1 MGRCHLQEEDNDNE
15 KVGWRWWDGFWR
27 AGNPVRLVAG
37 ALPPASAD
45 SSIGGDV
52 PDQGVPPPSQHRQS
66 HDEQPSPA
74 DSLLS
79 SQLQAMLSD
88 WLHQESLHW
97 NLDKLFRIKSQHLA
111 SWEEASRTQNASHT
125 TSDCKLTVTVVRG
138 DWVCQK
144 YDQLLWDLRSI
155 IIMESPDISCS
166 DEELEISPSRYSTLY
181 FYIRKVM
188 LKILSKFFL
197 FSKVWFYEFLRFANA
212 GSVPL

>member
-15 KVGWRWWDGFWR
+15 KVGWRWWDGFWRAGNPVRWWWDGETMVRWWDDGDMVRWWWDGEMMVRWWDDGEMVRWWWDGFWR

-79 SQLQAMLSD
+79 SHFQAMLSD

-97 NLDKLFRIKSQHLA
+97 NLDKLFRIKHLA

-138 DWVCQK
+138 DWDCQK
-144 YDQLLWDLRSI
+144 YNQLLRDLRS
-155 IIMESPDISCS
+155 E
-166 DEELEISPSRYSTLY
+166 
-181 FYIRKVM
+181 V
-188 LKILSKFFL
+188 
-197 FSKVWFYEFLRFANA
+197 
-212 GSVPL
+212 